1 MAQAAGAED
10 VEDTEGAAVV
20 EGEVAEVAEA
30 VEEAVEEDV
39 IRDNHRRV
47 NHDLRSLALRCR
59 PFLHY
64 NNKLLYI
71 RKLRLHTRARVFF

>member
-30 VEEAVEEDV
+30 VEEAVEEGA
-39 IRDNHRRV
+39 IRDSHRRV
-47 NHDLRSLALRCR
+47 NHTLLRG
-59 PFLHY
+59 P
-64 NNKLLYI
+64 
-71 RKLRLHTRARVFF
+71 T

>member
-47 NHDLRSLALRCR
+47 NHDLRSLACGVGL
-59 PFLHY
+59 FY
-64 NNKLLYI
+64 TITTSYYI
-71 RKLRLHTRARVFF
+71 

>member
-20 EGEVAEVAEA
+20 EGEVAEAAEVVEEA
-30 VEEAVEEDV
+30 VEEAVGEDV

-47 NHDLRSLALRCR
+47 NHDLRSLALRC
-59 PFLHY
+59 
-64 NNKLLYI
+64 
-71 RKLRLHTRARVFF
+71 